1 MKLKEMQ
8 KRTGL
13 KLAAII
19 VIGGVLMFTFTG
31 CDKPAEPVAETVA
44 IEEVV
49 EMAEEDGA
57 ISGGLYA
64 EESTLED
71 GQEEAITEQY
81 TIDLVDSGNED
92 IIAESD
98 DMLVIP

>member
-31 CDKPAEPVAETVA
+31 CGNKPVEEVPVMSEA
-44 IEEVV
+44 VV
-49 EMAEEDGA
+49 EMAPEEDGA
-57 ISGGLYA
+57 IAGGLYA
-64 EESTLED
+64 EDSTSTQ
-71 GQEEAITEQY
+71 GKKQK
-81 TIDLVDSGNED
+81 
-92 IIAESD
+92 
-98 DMLVIP
+98 